1 MKAVWEVVV
10 IGEIK
15 HDWNGIRA
23 EYIKGGI
30 SQRKLAIKHGIP
42 VNTLIKRAHAEAW
55 ATAREEAS
63 KKAVLKVQQKTANA
77 AADNATIA
85 ADIKRKGLMLLSR
98 LFDEYAE
105 VTSTEHR
112 DYDVAGKN
120 LTDIKR
126 LRDLTAAYR
135 DLTGDMVNSESKDS
149 ELLQSL
155 FEMERKHNG

>member
-1 MKAVWEVVV
+1 MVA
-10 IGEIK
+10 IGSIK
-15 HDWNGIRA
+15 HDWNRIRT
-23 EYIKGGI
+23 EYISSGI
-30 SQRKLAIKHGIP
+30 SQRKLADKYGIP
-42 VNTLIKRAHAEAW
+42 YGTLLKRAHAEAW
-55 ATAREEAS
+55 ATARKEAS
-63 KKAVLKVQQKTANA
+63 KKAVKKAAQKTANA

-98 LFDEYAE
+98 IFDEYAE

-112 DYDVAGKN
+112 DYDAAGKN

-155 FEMERKHNG
+155 FEMERKRNG

>member
-1 MKAVWEVVV
+1 VVA
-10 IGEIK
+10 IGNSK
-15 HDWNGIRA
+15 VDWHRIRA
-23 EYIKGGI
+23 EYASGGI
-30 SQRKLAIKHGIP
+30 SQRKLAEKHGIP
-42 VNTLIKRAHAEAW
+42 WSTLQKKA
-55 ATAREEAS
+55 AREHWGKDRE
-63 KKAVLKVQQKTANA
+63 KACAKVVERAVRKTAEK

-85 ADIKRKGLMLLSR
+85 ADIKRKGLLLLSR

-112 DYDVAGKN
+112 DYDAAGKN